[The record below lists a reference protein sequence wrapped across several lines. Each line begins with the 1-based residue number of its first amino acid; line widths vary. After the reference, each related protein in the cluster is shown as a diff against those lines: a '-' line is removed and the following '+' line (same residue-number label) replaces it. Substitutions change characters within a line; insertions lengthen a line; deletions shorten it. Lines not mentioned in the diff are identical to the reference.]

1 MIITM
6 RTMWSAWMASPP
18 PLPLETT
25 AQSPSRIINKRT
37 TCPVWILTI
46 QRLLTNEV
54 CVSVW
59 TDNFRAA
66 FNFTRRSHIKKKLVK
81 TLKELSETE
90 RQRLLDSDD
99 FLSFF
104 TRNTRI
110 LEKALEQDDIFFE
123 YGAGDKNKEYDI
135 VYTLSIN
142 QKNLIFLYLFWKSC
156 GNGSST
162 KIGPRI

>member
-1 MIITM
+1 M
-6 RTMWSAWMASPP
+6 
-18 PLPLETT
+18 
-25 AQSPSRIINKRT
+25 
-37 TCPVWILTI
+37 
-46 QRLLTNEV
+46 
-54 CVSVW
+54 
-59 TDNFRAA
+59 
-66 FNFTRRSHIKKKLVK
+66 
-81 TLKELSETE
+81 SETE

-142 QKNLIFLYLFWKSC
+142 QKNLIFLYLF
-156 GNGSST
+156 
-162 KIGPRI
+162 